1 MTNKDENFGIRLA
14 VNKDVRRRAFG
25 DTLLAMT
32 GMDND
37 FEREDHLLLAEMSS
51 DISSNI

>member
-1 MTNKDENFGIRLA
+1 MSLFVFVFVLVFA
-14 VNKDVRRRAFG
+14 VNKDVRSRAFG

-37 FEREDHLLLAEMSS
+37 FEREDHLLLSFSS
-51 DISSNI
+51 RNVI